1 MNLTLPI
8 FLVGAVTGS
17 VLMVADAPPKF
28 NVEPGCKEAVALD
41 QSIDT
46 DPGVSQN
53 YQSCMNDE
61 ASAHEELVQSWS
73 KYSAAE
79 KTRCV
84 GQTEVGGMPSYVE
97 VLECL
102 LVTVNVG
109 NPGSADGK
117 CRQPGPAAAAGRSE
131 KGEAAAKKAATEA
144 ITRLRAWSA
153 VRMAFR
159 ILISPAPLSVAWA
172 HATPSCFRWTYSK
185 SMEKTCGDASGKCGA
200 RRCAR

>member
-1 MNLTLPI
+1 MNITLPI

-28 NVEPGCKEAVALD
+28 NVESGCKDAVALD
-41 QSIDT
+41 QTMDT

-61 ASAHEELVQSWS
+61 TSAHEELVQSWS

-79 KTRCV
+79 KERCV

-109 NPGSADGK
+109 NPVPPMENAASPDQQ
-117 CRQPGPAAAAGRSE
+117 QPLVGV
-131 KGEAAAKKAATEA
+131 KKAKQQQKKQ
-144 ITRLRAWSA
+144 
-153 VRMAFR
+153 
-159 ILISPAPLSVAWA
+159 PQ
-172 HATPSCFRWTYSK
+172 K
-185 SMEKTCGDASGKCGA
+185 Q
-200 RRCAR
+200 